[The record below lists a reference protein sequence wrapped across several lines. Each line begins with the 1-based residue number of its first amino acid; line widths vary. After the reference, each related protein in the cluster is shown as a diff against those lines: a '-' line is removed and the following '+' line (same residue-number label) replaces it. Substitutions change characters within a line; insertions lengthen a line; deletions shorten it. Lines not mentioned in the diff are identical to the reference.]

1 MALIFQRLRRVWFI
15 KNTNNMNYILT
26 LGSACIHIAARFGY
40 LPVLAYLVAKGEN
53 VDLVGSNGMTALMW
67 ASYMA
72 YGYAV
77 VLSSHSLK
85 HFIEQFCLSSTF
97 TQLHVFR
104 CIFLWKSKPSLIII
118 ETKQFVGNI
127 KIVA

>member
-1 MALIFQRLRRVWFI
+1 MALISNGFEVYQYTSSKI
-15 KNTNNMNYILT
+15 TNNMNYILT
-26 LGSACIHIAARFGY
+26 LGSACIHIAARFGH

-77 VLSSHSLK
+77 VLSSHSLNRTL
-85 HFIEQFCLSSTF
+85 FRYILQFCLSSTF
-97 TQLHVFR
+97 TRL
-104 CIFLWKSKPSLIII
+104 L
-118 ETKQFVGNI
+118 
-127 KIVA
+127 

>member
-1 MALIFQRLRRVWFI
+1 
-15 KNTNNMNYILT
+15 MNYVLT
-26 LGSACIHIAARFGY
+26 LGSACIHIAARFGH

-77 VLSSHSLK
+77 VLSSHSLI
-85 HFIEQFCLSSTF
+85 HTLFRYLNSFVCLPHSPDF
-97 TQLHVFR
+97 FDVFR
-104 CIFLWKSKPSLIII
+104 CVFLSKSKRSSLIVERKELC
-118 ETKQFVGNI
+118 ET
-127 KIVA
+127 

>member
-1 MALIFQRLRRVWFI
+1 MALVFQRPRRVQFI
-15 KNTNNMNYILT
+15 KVTNNMNYILT
-26 LGSACIHIAARFGY
+26 LGSACIHIAARFGH

-85 HFIEQFCLSSTF
+85 HTLLNSFVCLPHSPNYF
-97 TQLHVFR
+97 DVFR
-104 CIFLWKSKPSLIII
+104 CVFL
-118 ETKQFVGNI
+118 
-127 KIVA
+127 

>member
-1 MALIFQRLRRVWFI
+1 MALVFQRPRRVQFI
-15 KNTNNMNYILT
+15 KVTNNMNYILT
-26 LGSACIHIAARFGY
+26 LGSACIHKAARFGH

-85 HFIEQFCLSSTF
+85 HTLLNSFVCLPHSPNYF
-97 TQLHVFR
+97 DVFR
-104 CIFLWKSKPSLIII
+104 CVFL
-118 ETKQFVGNI
+118 
-127 KIVA
+127 